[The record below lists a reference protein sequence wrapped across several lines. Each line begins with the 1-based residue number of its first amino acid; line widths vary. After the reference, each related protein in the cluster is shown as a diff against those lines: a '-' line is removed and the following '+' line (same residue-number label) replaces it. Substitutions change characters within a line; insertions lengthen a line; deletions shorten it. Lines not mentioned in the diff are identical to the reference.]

1 MSASP
6 KPIARLANI
15 ITFRALAY
23 PLPEAYA
30 LMLKR
35 LALPAT
41 EARINED
48 KDAEEAAVAS
58 LDEFVDTLRSI
69 IGEPVTRPEFTKG

>member
-1 MSASP
+1 MSTGP
-6 KPIARLANI
+6 KPLARLANI

-35 LALPAT
+35 LAYPAT

-48 KDAEEAAVAS
+48 KDAEEAAVVS
-58 LDEFVDTLRSI
+58 IDEFVDTLRSI

>member
-1 MSASP
+1 MNAGKPSP
-6 KPIARLANI
+6 RLANL
-15 ITFRALAY
+15 ITFRALSY

-35 LALPAT
+35 LAHPAT

-48 KDAEEAAVAS
+48 KDAEEAAVQS
-58 LDEFVDTLRSI
+58 LDEFVDTQRSI